1 MKTEI
6 NINGPTIVVGDIHG
20 SLDWDFSKN
29 LPDKCNIILLGD
41 VGIGFRHNTLYM
53 LSHDLKDF
61 NLFLIRGNHDD
72 PSYWED
78 APYTVGRNI
87 TFLPDGYITINGEL
101 YLIKGGGISVDKNM
115 AHRIAYETWW
125 PEEVVDFK
133 LHTRCKKVKG
143 LLTHSGLTPT
153 ILVGKKIS
161 QPDFDGKI
169 QEYINKEQDLW
180 ETIIKRYKPE
190 VWYHGHFHLHETREY
205 KGVKIHAL
213 DCYETMLIS
222 DGKG

>member
-1 MKTEI
+1 MKTDV
-6 NINGPTIVVGDIHG
+6 NIIGPTVVVGDIHG

-29 LPDKCNIILLGD
+29 LPDKCNIVLLGD
-41 VGIGFRHNTLYM
+41 VGIGFRFNTLYM

-87 TFLPDGYITINGEL
+87 TFIPDGYITINGDL
-101 YLIKGGGISVDKNM
+101 YLVKGGGISVDKNM
-115 AHRIAYETWW
+115 NHRIVNETWW
-125 PEEVVDFK
+125 EDELADFK
-133 LHTRCKKVKG
+133 LHKRCCKVKG
-143 LLTHSGLTPT
+143 LLSHSGPTPS
-153 ILVGKKIS
+153 ILVGKKIL
-161 QPDFDGKI
+161 QPDPDGSI
-169 QEYINKEQDLW
+169 QEYIFKEQELW
-180 ETIIKRYKPE
+180 DTIIKKYKPE
-190 VWYHGHFHLHETREY
+190 VWYHGHYHLHEIRDY
-205 KGVKIHAL
+205 KGVKLHSL